1 MENKGEYMRYIVIIL
16 FCYGSL
22 FAQIEIEENFTNT
35 NIIEAYKQMKNSFSE
50 SYHLPQNIESMKNI
64 SQTID
69 NEESEIYG
77 YRNFDVQWK
86 NKNEVTISLNAF
98 DDGERI
104 IK

>member
-1 MENKGEYMRYIVIIL
+1 MRYIVIIL